1 VVVYHQA
8 TKKDE
13 KTKMPRIRFSAKEK
27 AKAVT
32 RHLQDQV
39 PISTICSDMDI
50 HPNIFY
56 RWQKQFLSE
65 AHSVFEGKRDAD
77 RKALER
83 QIALL
88 EQRLKAKDSVIA
100 DLLEE
105 YTALKKNLG
114 GR

>member
-1 VVVYHQA
+1 
-8 TKKDE
+8 
-13 KTKMPRIRFSAKEK
+13 MPKIRFSSKEK

-39 PISTICSDMDI
+39 PISTICSEMDI

-56 RWQKQFLSE
+56 RWQKQFLAE
-65 AHSVFEGKRDAD
+65 AHSVFEGKRDTAQ
-77 RKALER
+77 KLLER
-83 QIALL
+83 KIALL

-100 DLLEE
+100 ELLEE
-105 YTALKKNLG
+105 YTVLKKNLG